1 MSKRVAIL
9 TDAHANLPALEA
21 ALEDIRAE
29 GVKAIYHTGDA
40 IGIGPF
46 PAEVLDR
53 LLHTAGVR
61 LVMGNHDALFAH
73 GLPEPRPAWMSEGE
87 AAHQR
92 WVHDQIDPALRPVVA
107 SWPWSIDEEIG
118 GVPVTFVHYALDE
131 TGHGFKSPARH
142 PDSAVMD
149 GLFAPEH
156 AELVFY
162 GHQHYPSAVNREIVG
177 RATYVN
183 PEALGC
189 GPAPVAR
196 YALLEV
202 DRTKTYR
209 LGYRAISYDPV
220 PLFQAFEERVVP
232 EGDFIRRTF
241 FGGQGSRSPE
251 RVDTRRRA
259 E

>member
-1 MSKRVAIL
+1 MVAAESRL
-9 TDAHANLPALEA
+9 HLGTLALMTLV
-21 ALEDIRAE
+21 AL
-29 GVKAIYHTGDA
+29 
-40 IGIGPF
+40 
-46 PAEVLDR
+46 L
-53 LLHTAGVR
+53 VR
-61 LVMGNHDALFAH
+61 LEFL
-73 GLPEPRPAWMSEGE
+73 
-87 AAHQR
+87 HQPMR
-92 WVHDQIDPALRPVVA
+92 Y
-107 SWPWSIDEEIG
+107 DES
-118 GVPVTFVHYALDE
+118 VTFVHYALDE

-149 GLFAPEH
+149 GLFAPQH

-202 DRTKTYR
+202 DRTRTYR

-251 RVDTRRRA
+251 HVDARRRA